1 MGGKALL
8 GRLEALSNIAGV
20 SGDEA
25 RVRRYI
31 RAEVAP
37 YADETSVDSIGNL
50 YAIRHGGGPRVM
62 LAAHMDE
69 VGMQV
74 NGVLEN
80 GLLSYLQ
87 AGIDPR
93 VAVSKRVLVGEAAI
107 PGVIGAKAHH
117 LQKKKDFEHV
127 LGHDELFIDIG
138 AKNREDALKYI
149 KIGDYACF
157 ATTFSRFGDGLVKG
171 KALDDRAGCAILM
184 ELLKNRYDCE
194 LVAVFTVQEEV
205 GCRGAEVAVQRARPD
220 LALVLEGTTAN
231 DVPGVPEHKQVTCVG
246 KGAAISVMD
255 RGTIVRER
263 LLAALKTCAEQNGVP
278 YQFRRGALG
287 GTDASMIHKALTGCA
302 SGGISVPCRYIH
314 SPCSVAAIQDFKS
327 AYRLADAF
335 LRTKAFNEVLCHE

>member
-1 MGGKALL
+1 ML
-8 GRLEALSNIAGV
+8 GRLETLSNLAGV
-20 SGDEA
+20 SGDEG

-31 RAEVAP
+31 RAEVMP
-37 YADETSVDSIGNL
+37 YVDETSVDSIGNL
-50 YAIRHGGGPRVM
+50 YTVKHGDGPRVM
-62 LAAHMDE
+62 LVAHMDE

-93 VAVSKRVLVGEAAI
+93 VAVSKRVLVGEAAV

-117 LQKKKDFEHV
+117 MQKKKDFEHV

-138 AKNREDALKYI
+138 AKNREDALKYV

-157 ATTFSRFGDGLVKG
+157 TTRFARFGDGLFKG

-194 LVAVFTVQEEV
+194 LLAVFTVQEEV

-231 DVPGVPEHKQVTCVG
+231 DVSGMPQHRQVTCVG
-246 KGAAISVMD
+246 RGAAISVMD
-255 RGTIVRER
+255 RGTIVRQR
-263 LLAALKTCAEQNGVP
+263 LLSALKTCAEQNGVP
-278 YQFRRGALG
+278 HQFRRGALG
-287 GTDASMIHKALTGCA
+287 GTDASMIHKALAGCPA
-302 SGGISVPCRYIH
+302 GGISVPCRYIH
-314 SPCSVAAIQDFKS
+314 SPCSVASIHDFES

-335 LRTKAFNEVLCHE
+335 MRTKAFNEVLLT

>member
-1 MGGKALL
+1 ML
-8 GRLEALSNIAGV
+8 GRLEALSNLSGV
-20 SGDEA
+20 SGDEG

-31 RAEVAP
+31 RAEVMP
-37 YADETSVDSIGNL
+37 YVDETSVDSIGNL
-50 YAIRHGGGPRVM
+50 YAIRHGDGPRVM

-87 AGIDPR
+87 SGIDPR
-93 VAVSKRVLVGEAAI
+93 VAVSKRVLVGEAGI
-107 PGVIGAKAHH
+107 PGVIGARAHH

-127 LGHDELFIDIG
+127 LGHDELLIDIG
-138 AKNREDALKYI
+138 AKNREDALKHI

-157 ATTFSRFGDGLVKG
+157 DTKFSPFGDGLFKG

-184 ELLKNRYDCE
+184 ELIKNRYDCE

-205 GCRGAEVAVQRARPD
+205 GCRGAEVAVQRAKPD

-231 DVPGVPEHKQVTCVG
+231 DVSGVPPHRQVTCVG

-255 RGTIVRER
+255 RGTIVREK
-263 LLAALKTCAEQNGVP
+263 LLAALKICAERGNIP
-278 YQFRRGALG
+278 YQLRRSGLG
-287 GTDASMIHKALTGCA
+287 GTDASMIHKALAGCA
-302 SGGISVPCRYIH
+302 AGGISVPCRYIH
-314 SPCSVAAIQDFKS
+314 SPCSVASISDFES
-327 AYRLADAF
+327 AYRLADTF
-335 LRTKAFNEVLCHE
+335 LRTKAFDEVLCHE